1 MPGVLHYPNYLIP
14 CRRRRKRSVYT
25 RELSQTVINDEGT
38 RSNEI
43 LSFSLS
49 ASDVAFCALLP
60 TKTLHSSQFP
70 KREQYEFYVD
80 RDVYNTALLDFQ

>member
-60 TKTLHSSQFP
+60 TKTPTVATSQNASNMNFMWTEISTIP
-70 KREQYEFYVD
+70 RY
-80 RDVYNTALLDFQ
+80 